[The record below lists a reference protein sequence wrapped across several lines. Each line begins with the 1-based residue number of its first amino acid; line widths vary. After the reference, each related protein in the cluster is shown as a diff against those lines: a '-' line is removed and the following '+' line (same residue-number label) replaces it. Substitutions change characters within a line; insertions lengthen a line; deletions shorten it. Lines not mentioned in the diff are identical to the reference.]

1 MIDLH
6 IHTTCSD
13 GQVTVEQL
21 LEKANNAAI
30 SVISFCDHNVLAQ
43 PFDYKDINHK
53 EYIQDIYNLGI
64 LDGIECLHTRH
75 RIEQIEYI
83 KSFCKKNNLLLT
95 GGSDFHREQKQ
106 TLAYVANGTIPI
118 TEEYC
123 FKKIYTDRSLLK
135 VV

>member
-1 MIDLH
+1 M
-6 IHTTCSD
+6 
-13 GQVTVEQL
+13 GVTPVEQYMIATGRRL
-21 LEKANNAAI
+21 FKGYDTYDELNRFIFDLETQGLNPK
-30 SVISFCDHNVLAQ
+30 
-43 PFDYKDINHK
+43 
-53 EYIQDIYNLGI
+53 
-64 LDGIECLHTRH
+64 RH